1 MRGFIYKRFKIVM
14 ALIDKIGNTPPP
26 PKNIENSFTLEEV
39 DIIIR
44 VLGSASF
51 PVKEI
56 EPLYRAIYKL
66 QELRTKL
73 KQQYDATQTE
83 LYNR

>member
-1 MRGFIYKRFKIVM
+1 MDLCLKKLYIYIM
-14 ALIDKIGNTPPP
+14 SLIDKVKTKDNQIQLDTLN
-26 PKNIENSFTLEEV
+26 LEEV

-44 VLGSASF
+44 VLGGASF

-66 QELRTKL
+66 QMLRNKL
-73 KQQYDATQTE
+73 SNGT
-83 LYNR
+83 